1 MTHTECPAL
10 PYVPGEMNLIEDCM
24 SALRSG
30 TVDDGLAGGHAVS
43 YPRGDVCM
51 PVGRIAVPYWR
62 HALRCCRVPHE
73 D

>member
-1 MTHTECPAL
+1 
-10 PYVPGEMNLIEDCM
+10 M